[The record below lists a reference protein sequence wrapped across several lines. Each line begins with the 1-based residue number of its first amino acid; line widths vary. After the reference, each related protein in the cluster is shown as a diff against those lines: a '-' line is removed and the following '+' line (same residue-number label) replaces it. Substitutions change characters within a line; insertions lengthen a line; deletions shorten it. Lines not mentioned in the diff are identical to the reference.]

1 MITLTIVYSTGA
13 SVPTALSGG
22 ISRPIPSSPFP
33 ITLANFG
40 LYVPQAGAKVFLNGT
55 VGITAGIINPTI
67 LIQVYRESQMIF
79 SSREQTQLAIGE
91 SQTISFTAAEMNAPI
106 GYYGYS
112 LVISVENLLINIGAT
127 VTGPVTFTGVAY
139 SAV

>member
-1 MITLTIVYSTGA
+1 MTIVYSTGV
-13 SVPTALSGG
+13 SVPTGLSGG
-22 ISRPIPSSPFP
+22 MSRPIPASPAT

-40 LYVPQAGAKVFLNGT
+40 LYVPQASAKVFLNGT
-55 VGITAGIINPTI
+55 IGITAGIINPTI
-67 LIQVYRESQMIF
+67 LIQVFRESQMIF

-91 SQTISFTAAEMNAPI
+91 SQTLSFTAAEMNAPI

-112 LVISVENLLINIGAT
+112 LFISVENSLITIGAT